1 MDHRTEKVQPGHALA
16 SQIPHQIPHR
26 LHDPGGA
33 PAKVLNG
40 SVNSIYITF
49 LRELKHPSPPNHCQW
64 CGCYPLT
71 WCTSNFG
78 PKWLATIKDPV
89 SKCKRS
95 SPKRI
100 WLYLIIEWQIL
111 VLSDLRHSIG
121 SSPVTSVVFCLCF
134 FRFYKQFPERHPGS
148 PKLRNGLLRWFFQ
161 TPTAKIIWEFD
172 WIRCRMGIFWKI
184 RDPPPKMPRVNQY
197 TERVWC
203 GGVFH
208 QKSAPTIESLNFH
221 TTGGLLEQTPE
232 VWCQAVRKDF
242 NPPTILEI
250 LDAQSL
256 EVCVWLCVC
265 VWNVSQFCSNFLFFW
280 SGRGN
285 VERGMDVSL
294 LVWFHRLYPRH
305 PNTCWKVFLDPKS
318 IP

>member
-100 WLYLIIEWQIL
+100 WFIL
-111 VLSDLRHSIG
+111 VLGRVNKHKKFMDWIG
-121 SSPVTSVVFCLCF
+121 STDRRADWTPFFLC
-134 FRFYKQFPERHPGS
+134 S
-148 PKLRNGLLRWFFQ
+148 RWEWPDLWVQ
-161 TPTAKIIWEFD
+161 
-172 WIRCRMGIFWKI
+172 
-184 RDPPPKMPRVNQY
+184 PR
-197 TERVWC
+197 
-203 GGVFH
+203 
-208 QKSAPTIESLNFH
+208 A
-221 TTGGLLEQTPE
+221 
-232 VWCQAVRKDF
+232 
-242 NPPTILEI
+242 
-250 LDAQSL
+250 
-256 EVCVWLCVC
+256 
-265 VWNVSQFCSNFLFFW
+265 
-280 SGRGN
+280 
-285 VERGMDVSL
+285 
-294 LVWFHRLYPRH
+294 
-305 PNTCWKVFLDPKS
+305 
-318 IP
+318 